1 MTKKSWNMG
10 VMVVAVA
17 VLFGGASG
25 AYAQSQTTETTS
37 TTVTAPPAP
46 QPVVT
51 QPAPAPVVVQP
62 APSAPAA
69 PSKSKQ
75 VITETHSENY
85 MLTIAKSV
93 FFGAVAGALVGTA
106 VYFIDHENHPR
117 NIAYWGAGGAVAGGV
132 VGLVQIAVNE
142 NRTEQA
148 VSSMEQKSGK
158 PQGVAFMPRLV
169 NVSF

>member
-62 APSAPAA
+62 APSPAA